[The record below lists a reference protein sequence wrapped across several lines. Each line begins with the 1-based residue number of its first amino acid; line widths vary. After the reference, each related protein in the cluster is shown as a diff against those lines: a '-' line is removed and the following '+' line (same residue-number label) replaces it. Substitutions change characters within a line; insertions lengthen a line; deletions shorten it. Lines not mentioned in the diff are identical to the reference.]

1 MNRHKLLALAAML
14 LVPLVAC
21 DEGTPP
27 VPQGT
32 IDGQV
37 SIEGQGID
45 GVTVTMSSGPSTTTS
60 GGGRFSFANVDGGTY
75 TLTISNFPADASFT
89 STSQPATITT
99 AGQTATVNFTGT
111 YIRTASILGS
121 VTVERAGVNGVT
133 VRLSGMSD
141 ASTQTDANGQ
151 FAFTQLRAGSY
162 ELELSG
168 FAADV
173 SFSAPAQNVTLGVG
187 ETETTTFEGTYVR
200 TAGIQ
205 GRVAVE
211 GQGLS
216 GVTVNLSGVG
226 PARTTTTDAAG
237 QYAFAEL
244 RAGVYQVGISGFSA
258 DDYEF
263 GQTSQSVTVALG
275 QTANVPFDGTRL
287 RTAGISGQVA
297 VGGQGI
303 GGVMVALSGAASAT
317 DTTNSDGQYGFSGL
331 AAGTYTVTISGWDE
345 ERYHF
350 AMESRTMT
358 VELAD
363 NQAAIASFTGAHVA
377 NATVMGYVFLDANP
391 ENDELDEGD
400 EDTYDLAG
408 LEVMLVGPGVTDK
421 ASALTDA
428 DGMYMFESVVA
439 GSYSLNV
446 TTSALDSVA
455 DELDDGVEYGGSSSY
470 DITVEPGATITQNLP
485 FNITVQTITM
495 QAMMG
500 NGKMGDAAKTG
511 AMIKGVGIDFYPT
524 YQAAEAER
532 QELSSSPAM
541 TDSTGTAKVMFPRAA
556 DTGPGGRDHVVFAK
570 VATLPHDD
578 LEVTAN
584 SILEVS
590 YNPRTLTTAAARAVQ
605 VINRRVNFQFWVK
618 NVETEIGGDEFLQG
632 WASEVRTAVENTGF
646 QSGKAS
652 GKNGKAT
659 FTDILATADLPM
671 KYYVRLSGTQAGAMG
686 ESFMATPEPSDEADV
701 HSTKTAGSYLTYE
714 YDGVVMPGDTA
725 DLGVLRVKWTTQTLV
740 VGVHYEATQI
750 SGFDSNIAGG
760 DARPTPSSAGEINVK
775 LQVRDSVGTLQDWDY
790 PEGSKPTGG
799 TTMPRTPKA
808 TGADHGLVVF
818 GDLPVDQNF
827 VVTAETT
834 SPRKIIGL
842 TDVDTFL
849 GGRRE
854 GSSRG
859 KHSSGAFGAEG
870 GTGPTVHICPL
881 AAKAGR
887 SSCSTFA
894 YGYNN
899 GTVTGHVLPTS
910 GDGGDFNF
918 GSKDTLKVTIRPVLS
933 LGARKTPRTM
943 GIVRADSMVVDSI
956 SSTDPSDTTF
966 HAPGWYQ
973 FKDLDGGTY
982 EVSVASTSTWGRT
995 DGRALGTD
1003 TVTVLSVADAD
1014 GSDAMAVADT
1024 LTATY
1029 LKTSISGTV
1038 ANDNGGTD
1046 FLADGDGRVTR
1057 EETVAGAKMTLKRV
1071 AGSGSRKT
1079 YTTVKSTTTD
1089 NSGKFSFMDLP
1100 EGKYVVEADTTAD
1113 DYILLATNTNPRHR
1127 SPEITTSVTART
1139 TVSGSGAGSLPR
1151 WSYGASAST
1160 TPVNPD
1166 SVLRVLNT
1174 AADADFTVLFRNGEV
1189 RGSVNQ
1195 RRVGASADVAFA
1207 GVTVVLVKCGD
1218 LTHTTLVTSQF
1229 TPCPRNLD
1237 TSFFYGGKL
1246 VGSVRKATDANG
1258 DYSFSDLEEGLY
1270 HVTVDLTG
1278 VNHDSG
1284 ASTLV
1289 QFAEWLLRDD
1299 GLVTIPDF
1307 RVVHR

>member
-14 LVPLVAC
+14 LVPLAAC

-297 VGGQGI
+297 VGRQGI
-303 GGVMVALSGAASAT
+303 GGVMVALSGAATAT
-317 DTTNSDGQYGFSGL
+317 DTTNDQGQYGFSGL
-331 AAGTYTVTISGWDE
+331 AAGTYTVTISGWDAQLYHFPME
-345 ERYHF
+345 ER
-350 AMESRTMT
+350 TKT

-363 NQAAIASFTGAHVA
+363 NQAAIASFVGAHVA

-391 ENDELDEGD
+391 ENNELDQGD
-400 EDTYDLAG
+400 EDTYGLAG
-408 LEVMLVGPGVTDK
+408 LEVMLIGPGVTDK

-428 DGMYMFESVVA
+428 DGMYMFDNVVT
-439 GSYSLNV
+439 GTYSLNV

-455 DELDDGVEYGGSSSY
+455 DDLDTGVEYGGNSSY
-470 DITVEPGATITQNLP
+470 DITVGPGATVTQNLP

-500 NGKMGDAAKTG
+500 NGKTGKDAKTG
-511 AMIKGVGIDFYPT
+511 PMIEGVEIDFYPT

-532 QELSSSPAM
+532 QELSSAPVK
-541 TDSTGTAKVMFPRAA
+541 TDATGTAMIMFPRAS

-570 VATLPHDD
+570 VADLPHDD

-590 YNPRTLTTAAARAVQ
+590 YNPRTLKTEAAQAVQ
-605 VINRRVNFQFWVK
+605 VINRRVNLQFWVK
-618 NVETEIGGDEFLQG
+618 NIETEIGGDDFLEG
-632 WASEVRTAVENTGF
+632 WASEVRTDPTHGGF
-646 QSGKAS
+646 LSGSGAS
-652 GKNGKAT
+652 SKKGKAT
-659 FTDILATADLPM
+659 FTDLVATADLPM
-671 KYYVRLSGTQAGAMG
+671 KYYVKLSGTQSRAMG
-686 ESFMATPEPSDEADV
+686 ESFMTTVEPSDDADV
-701 HSTKTAGSYLTYE
+701 HETKTTGSYLTYE

-740 VGVHYEATQI
+740 VGVHYEATQRV
-750 SGFDSNIAGG
+750 GFDRNIAGG
-760 DARPTPSSAGEINVK
+760 DARPTSVSAGEIDIK

-790 PEGSKPTGG
+790 PLNSKPTGG
-799 TTMPRTPKA
+799 RTMPRNPEG
-808 TGADHGLVVF
+808 TGANLGLAIF
-818 GDLPVDQNF
+818 GDLPANMNF

-834 SPRKIIGL
+834 NPRRILGH

-849 GGRRE
+849 GGRRQ

-859 KHSSGAFGAEG
+859 DHSSGAFGAES
-870 GTGPTVHICPL
+870 GTGPVVYICPL
-881 AAKAGR
+881 AATAGR

-899 GTVTGHVLPTS
+899 GKVKGWVLPTT
-910 GDGGDFNF
+910 GDTTHF
-918 GSKDTLKVTIRPVLS
+918 GTKDSIQIAVKPLLS
-933 LGARKTPRTM
+933 LGARPGSRTFWVNT
-943 GIVRADSMVVDSI
+943 GDTIAFAPATDGDAPDSVSQGAYEF
-956 SSTDPSDTTF
+956 T
-966 HAPGWYQ
+966 
-973 FKDLDGGTY
+973 DLDGGTW
-982 EVSVASTSTWGRT
+982 EVSVASTNTWAG
-995 DGRALGTD
+995 AISGTTKTAD
-1003 TVTVLSVADAD
+1003 TVTVLSTADMD
-1014 GSDAMAVADT
+1014 GSDAVIVADT
-1024 LTATY
+1024 FTATY
-1029 LKTSISGTV
+1029 LKTEISGTL
-1038 ANDNGGTD
+1038 ANDHSVD
-1046 FLADGDGRVTR
+1046 SLLAPGDGSVDRS
-1057 EETVAGAKMTLKRV
+1057 ETVAGAKMTLQRV
-1071 AGSGSRKT
+1071 AGTGARTT
-1079 YTTVKSTTTD
+1079 YTTVATATTD
-1089 NSGKFSFMDLP
+1089 AGGKFSFKNLR
-1100 EGKYVVEADTTAD
+1100 EGRYVVVGAGTD
-1113 DYILLATNTNPRHR
+1113 DYDLLAKNTNPRER
-1127 SPEITTSVTART
+1127 SPVVTTSVSAKEL
-1139 TVSGSGAGSLPR
+1139 GSGAGPGSLPR
-1151 WSYGASAST
+1151 WSYGYVGAGDPLGQSS
-1160 TPVNPD
+1160 D
-1166 SVLRVLNT
+1166 SVFRVLT
-1174 AADADFTVLFRNGEV
+1174 APVTDPQPFTDVDFIVLYKNGA
-1189 RGSVNQ
+1189 VNGRVTE
-1195 RRVGASADVAFA
+1195 RRVGATADSAMV
-1207 GVTVVLVKCGD
+1207 GVRVTLTKCGD
-1218 LTHTTLVTSQF
+1218 IPNANPAAIYDS
-1229 TPCPRNLD
+1229 CPRNHDSAFTPKD
-1237 TSFFYGGKL
+1237 TT
-1246 VGSVRKATDANG
+1246 TDANG
-1258 DYSFSDLEEGLY
+1258 RYSFSGLQEGFY
-1270 HVTVDLTG
+1270 QATVILTG
-1278 VNHDSG
+1278 INHNAGTSRLVSG
-1284 ASTLV
+1284 V
-1289 QFAEWLLRDD
+1289 VLLEGDDALGSFRDQN
-1299 GLVTIPDF
+1299 
-1307 RVVHR
+1307 VVRR

>member
-14 LVPLVAC
+14 LVPLAAC

-121 VTVERAGVNGVT
+121 VTVERAGVSGVT

-205 GRVAVE
+205 GRVAAE

-303 GGVMVALSGAASAT
+303 AGVMVALSGAATAT

-345 ERYHF
+345 ELYHF
-350 AMESRTMT
+350 AMEERTET

-391 ENDELDEGD
+391 ENDQLDQGD
-400 EDTYDLAG
+400 EDTYNLAG

-428 DGMYMFESVVA
+428 NGMYMFESVVA
-439 GSYSLNV
+439 ANYSLNV

-455 DELDDGVEYGGSSSY
+455 DDLPTGVEYGGNSSY
-470 DITVEPGATITQNLP
+470 DITVGPGATITQNLP

-511 AMIKGVGIDFYPT
+511 AMLDSVGIDFYPT

-532 QELSSSPAM
+532 QQLSSTPVM
-541 TDSTGTAKVMFPRAA
+541 TDATGTATVMFPRAA
-556 DTGPGGRDHVVFAK
+556 DTGPAGRDNVVFAK
-570 VATLPHDD
+570 VASLPHDD
-578 LEVTAN
+578 LDVTAN

-590 YNPRTLTTAAARAVQ
+590 YDPRTLKTAAARAVQ
-605 VINRRVNFQFWVK
+605 VINRRLNFQFWVK
-618 NVETEIGGDEFLQG
+618 NIETEIGGDKFLEG
-632 WASEVRTAVENTGF
+632 WASEIRTDTTHKGF
-646 QSGKAS
+646 QK
-652 GKNGKAT
+652 GKNSDRNGKGT
-659 FTDILATADLPM
+659 FTDFVATDDLPV
-671 KYYVRLSGTQAGAMG
+671 KYYVRLSGTQSRAMG
-686 ESFMATPEPSDEADV
+686 ESFMATPEPSDDA
-701 HSTKTAGSYLTYE
+701 SKQGNSYLTYE
-714 YDGVVMPGDTA
+714 YDGVVLPGVVA

-740 VGVHYEATQI
+740 VGVHYEATQRR
-750 SGFDSNIAGG
+750 GFDSNIAGG
-760 DARPTPSSAGEINVK
+760 DARPSARSAGEIDIK
-775 LQVRDSVGTLQDWDY
+775 LQYRDSVGTLQDWHY
-790 PEGSKPTGG
+790 PVLAKPTGG
-799 TTMPRTPKA
+799 KTMPRNPA
-808 TGADHGLVVF
+808 GSGANHGLAVF
-818 GDLPVDQNF
+818 GDLPADEDF
-827 VVTAETT
+827 VVTAMTT
-834 SPRKIIGL
+834 NPRKILGHR
-842 TDVDTFL
+842 DVDTFL
-849 GGRRE
+849 GGLRE
-854 GSSRG
+854 KGSRG
-859 KHSSGAFGAEG
+859 DHSSGAFGDEG
-870 GTGPTVHICPL
+870 GTGPIVYICPL
-881 AAKAGR
+881 AAGAGR
-887 SSCSTFA
+887 NSCSTFA

-899 GTVTGHVLPTS
+899 GKVRGRVLPTS
-910 GDGGDFNF
+910 GDTTHF
-918 GSKDTLKVTIRPVLS
+918 GMKDTIKIAIKPVLS
-933 LGARKTPRTM
+933 MGAAPGAKIFYANREQVDTIVFAPTEEGEAPDSVDLGA
-943 GIVRADSMVVDSI
+943 
-956 SSTDPSDTTF
+956 
-966 HAPGWYQ
+966 YE
-973 FKDLDGGTY
+973 FKDLDGGTW
-982 EVSVASTSTWGRT
+982 EVSVASTDTWAGTIGTTTRT
-995 DGRALGTD
+995 AD
-1003 TVTVLSVADAD
+1003 TVTVLSTADMD
-1014 GSDAMAVADT
+1014 GSDAVAVADAF
-1024 LTATY
+1024 TATY
-1029 LKTSISGTV
+1029 QKTSISGTV
-1038 ANDNGGTD
+1038 ANDYSP
-1046 FLADGDGRVTR
+1046 ADVHAAGNAAVERS
-1057 EETVAGAKMTLKRV
+1057 ETAVGAEMVLKRV
-1071 AGSGSRKT
+1071 AGSGRNT
-1079 YTTVKSTTTD
+1079 TRTTVATAKV
-1089 NSGKFSFMDLP
+1089 NSSGVFTFPNLP
-1100 EGKYVVEADTTAD
+1100 EGRYVVEGTSTAD
-1113 DYILLATNTNPRHR
+1113 YDLRARNTSPYNR
-1127 SPEITTSVTART
+1127 SPEVRTSVSSKTV
-1139 TVSGSGAGSLPR
+1139 VSGAQLPR
-1151 WSYGASAST
+1151 WSYGFVSGLGR
-1160 TPVNPD
+1160 D
-1166 SVLRVLNT
+1166 SVATLKRVLNT
-1174 AADADFTVLFRNGEV
+1174 QTDVDFIPLFKNGELT
-1189 RGSVNQ
+1189 GSVK
-1195 RRVGASADVAFA
+1195 RRSVGATVDSAYV
-1207 GVTVVLVKCGD
+1207 GVTVR
-1218 LTHTTLVTSQF
+1218 LTMCDGMSTNGGEAGF
-1229 TPCPRNLD
+1229 TNGCPWGID
-1237 TSFFYGGKL
+1237 TSFGVKTTT
-1246 VGSVRKATDANG
+1246 TDANG
-1258 DYSFSDLEEGLY
+1258 DYEFTGLGEGYYQAKLALEGINHFTTSPSQLLS
-1270 HVTVDLTG
+1270 TVK
-1278 VNHDSG
+1278 
-1284 ASTLV
+1284 
-1289 QFAEWLLRDD
+1289 LLRGSGEVDSFLEM
-1299 GLVTIPDF
+1299 LVVL
-1307 RVVHR
+1307 RN

>member
-14 LVPLVAC
+14 LVPLAAC

-121 VTVERAGVNGVT
+121 VTVERAGVSGVT

-151 FAFTQLRAGSY
+151 FAFTTLRAGSY

-226 PARTTTTDAAG
+226 PARTATTDAAG
-237 QYAFAEL
+237 QYAFTEL

-263 GQTSQSVTVALG
+263 SQTSQSVTVALG

-303 GGVMVALSGAASAT
+303 GGVMVALSGAATAT
-317 DTTNSDGQYGFSGL
+317 DTTDNRGQYGFSGL
-331 AAGTYTVTISGWDE
+331 AAGTYTVTISGWNAELYD
-345 ERYHF
+345 F
-350 AMESRTMT
+350 AMEEQTKT

-363 NQAAIASFTGAHVA
+363 NQAAIASFAGTHVA
-377 NATVMGYVFLDANP
+377 NATVMGQVFLDANP
-391 ENDELDEGD
+391 ENNEFDEDD
-400 EDTYDLAG
+400 EDTYGLAG
-408 LEVMLVGPGVTDK
+408 LEVMLIGPGVTDK

-428 DGMYMFESVVA
+428 DGMYMFDNVVA
-439 GSYSLNV
+439 GTYSVHV

-455 DELDDGVEYGGSSSY
+455 DDLDTGVEYGGNSSY
-470 DITVEPGATITQNLP
+470 DITVGPGMTVTQNLP

-500 NGKMGDAAKTG
+500 NGKTGKDAKTG
-511 AMIKGVGIDFYPT
+511 AMIQGVGIDFYPT

-532 QELSSSPAM
+532 QELSSAPVV
-541 TDSTGTAKVMFPRAA
+541 TDSTGTATVMFPRAS

-570 VATLPHDD
+570 VADLPHDD

-590 YNPRTLTTAAARAVQ
+590 YNPRKLTTAAAQAVQ
-605 VINRRVNFQFWVK
+605 VINRRVNFQLWVK
-618 NVETEIGGDEFLQG
+618 NIGVEGVGGDKFMEA
-632 WASEVRTAVENTGF
+632 WATEVRTDPTHSGF
-646 QSGKAS
+646 LSASKAS
-652 GKNGKAT
+652 GKDGKAT
-659 FTDILATADLPM
+659 FTEVVATADLPM
-671 KYYVRLSGTQAGAMG
+671 KYYVSLSGTQSRAMG
-686 ESFMATPEPSDEADV
+686 ESFMTTVEPSDEADV
-701 HSTKTAGSYLTYE
+701 HETKTTGSFLTYE
-714 YDGVVMPGDTA
+714 HDGIVMPGDTA

-740 VGVHYEATQI
+740 VGVHYEATQRV
-750 SGFDSNIAGG
+750 GFDSNIAGG
-760 DARPTPSSAGEINVK
+760 DARPTPASAGEINIK

-790 PEGSKPTGG
+790 PLTSKPTGG
-799 TTMPRTPKA
+799 RAMPRNPA
-808 TGADHGLVVF
+808 GTGANLGLAIF
-818 GDLPVDQNF
+818 GDLPANMDF
-827 VVTAETT
+827 VVKAETT
-834 SPRKIIGL
+834 NPRRILGH
-842 TDVDTFL
+842 TDVDAFL

-859 KHSSGAFGAEG
+859 KHSSGAFGAKS
-870 GTGPTVHICPL
+870 GTGPLVYICPL
-881 AAKAGR
+881 AATAGR

-899 GTVTGHVLPTS
+899 GTVKGRVLPTS
-910 GDGGDFNF
+910 GDTTHF
-918 GSKDTLKVTIRPVLS
+918 GMTDTIKIAIKPVLS
-933 LGARKTPRTM
+933 LGARPGSRTFWANSERVDT
-943 GIVRADSMVVDSI
+943 IVFAPTTAGDAPDSVDQGAYEFTS
-956 SSTDPSDTTF
+956 
-966 HAPGWYQ
+966 
-973 FKDLDGGTY
+973 LDGGTW
-982 EVSVASTSTWGRT
+982 EVSVASTGTWAGAIGTSTRT
-995 DGRALGTD
+995 AD
-1003 TVTVLSVADAD
+1003 TVTVLSTADMD
-1014 GSDAMAVADT
+1014 GSDAVTVAET
-1024 LTATY
+1024 FTATY
-1029 LKTSISGTV
+1029 LKTSISGTL
-1038 ANDNGGTD
+1038 ANDHMTD
-1046 FLADGDGRVTR
+1046 SIHMVGDGNVDRS
-1057 EETVAGAKMTLKRV
+1057 ETVAGAKMTLQRV
-1071 AGSGSRKT
+1071 AGSGARTT
-1079 YTTVKSTTTD
+1079 YTNVATATTD
-1089 NSGKFSFMDLP
+1089 AGGKFSFKDLR
-1100 EGKYVVEADTTAD
+1100 EGRYVVVGTGTD
-1113 DYILLATNTNPRHR
+1113 DYDLFAKNTTPKNR
-1127 SPEITTSVTART
+1127 SPVVTTSVSAKELG
-1139 TVSGSGAGSLPR
+1139 SGAGAGSLPR
-1151 WSYGASAST
+1151 WSYGYVGSSNIQGASS
-1160 TPVNPD
+1160 D
-1166 SVLRVLNT
+1166 SVFRVLT
-1174 AADADFTVLFRNGEV
+1174 AAIGSAQPFTDVDFIVLYKNGTVNGTVME
-1189 RGSVNQ
+1189 Q
-1195 RRVGASADVAFA
+1195 RVGASADSAMV
-1207 GVTVVLVKCGD
+1207 GVTVSLTKCGD
-1218 LTHTTLVTSQF
+1218 IPNPRGTYA
-1229 TPCPRNLD
+1229 PCPRNLD
-1237 TSFFYGGKL
+1237 ASF
-1246 VGSVRKATDANG
+1246 GSKETTTDANG
-1258 DYSFSDLEEGLY
+1258 RYTFSGLQEGYYRAVLDLDGINY
-1270 HVTVDLTG
+1270 V
-1278 VNHDSG
+1278 SG
-1284 ASTLV
+1284 SSTLESGV
-1289 QFAEWLLRDD
+1289 RVLEGNDALATFENL
-1299 GLVTIPDF
+1299 
-1307 RVVHR
+1307 RVVRRP